1 MRSLSQYR
9 RNAIPDVTP
18 LRRHLLHS
26 GDVFA
31 LLLLAAVIAVTALL
45 LHHRHWRRGA
55 AGQYV
60 LASLPA
66 ALLFVILPIPVVMFS
81 TVRGFQAIARE
92 GRDSYSTAPAL
103 TLEINR
109 ALWLGMLG
117 VLATMTVA
125 ALLQW
130 RADRAAAEDSPE
142 SVRTWRD
149 WILIACAMLVL
160 PTGLLVYIADE
171 VPRTMITVMESMMTG
186 ASPRAVPPSELG
198 AISSKVATLLITGVL
213 AGAVL
218 AMGGM
223 IAALGAV
230 FAASGVRQPRRP
242 SRLPWV
248 LVAIV
253 LAVAAWNAVRLPIE
267 RRWME
272 RVAAATAHR
281 DLDLPQTQSPR
292 N

>member
-1 MRSLSQYR
+1 
-9 RNAIPDVTP
+9 V
-18 LRRHLLHS
+18 RRHLLHS
-26 GDVFA
+26 GGVIA

-92 GRDSYSTAPAL
+92 GRDSYSTAAAL
-103 TLEINR
+103 SLEINR

-142 SVRTWRD
+142 SPRTWRD
-149 WILIACAMLVL
+149 WILIACAMFVL

-171 VPRTMITVMESMMTG
+171 VPRTVIAVMESMMKG
-186 ASPRAVPPSELG
+186 APRAVPSSELG

-213 AGAVL
+213 GGTVL

-223 IAALGAV
+223 VAALGAV

-281 DLDLPQTQSPR
+281 DLDLPQTQSPK